1 MKDFNR
7 NLKYG
12 FFYIYDNYNYKN
24 ILSLV
29 IIIAISSFLI
39 LIAGF
44 NNFSGCYG
52 YGASLSNNAGIKNT
66 VHKNKNLEIK
76 NNSVNIAVIV
86 PKNGRYKYFG
96 KQFLDGILFSIQKN
110 KKANIKFI
118 IVSLPFNAGRGSI
131 KNLFKS
137 IDKKNISAIIG
148 PLFVSQIAYF
158 SKYSSIYKIPVF
170 TPAPLNFSKDK
181 SPYLFH
187 YGMTVKN
194 EVSADLQYAETKGID
209 KISVIYPDN
218 AYGKKTIQYINAIG
232 SKLGINIVDETAYE
246 KHTVDFFYN
255 FNLLVRF
262 QDMGHGHMT
271 KAEENQLGVTPY
283 NLMHGI
289 TKAKPYIPFGG
300 LFLIGSTGKLK
311 LILTQLAYY
320 NITGIKL
327 FGLSQIDNKKFLNKY
342 SFYMQGIVYPG
353 GFLPDSRN
361 KFVKNFVKSYKNY
374 YNEKP
379 NILSAEGYDMGNIVI
394 KSIMMRSGSNAYE
407 SIKNSIQANGGINNN
422 RQLLYR
428 SLLKFKSFKG
438 VCGISH
444 IRGRDFIKGLY
455 LFQLKNN
462 KIYIIRSPFN

>member
-12 FFYIYDNYNYKN
+12 FISIYNDNYKFF
-24 ILSLV
+24 LPVVV
-29 IIIAISSFLI
+29 IIVVSIFLT

-44 NNFSGCYG
+44 NNFSRCYG
-52 YGASLSNNAGIKNT
+52 YGASLSNNAG
-66 VHKNKNLEIK
+66 K
-76 NNSVNIAVIV
+76 NNSANIAVIV
-86 PKNGRYKYFG
+86 PTTGRYKYFG

-118 IVSLPFNAGRGSI
+118 VVNLPFNAGNGSI

-137 IDKKNISAIIG
+137 IAQKNISAIIG
-148 PLFVSQIAYF
+148 PLFANQLAYF
-158 SKYSSIYKIPVF
+158 SKYSLIYKIPVF
-170 TPAPLNFSKDK
+170 TPAPLNFLKYK

-194 EVSADLQYAETKGID
+194 EVSADLKYAETKGIN

-218 AYGKKTIQYINAIG
+218 AYGQKTIQYINDIG
-232 SKLGINIVDETAYE
+232 NKLGISVIDETAYE
-246 KHTVDFFYN
+246 RHTVDFFNN

-271 KAEENQLGVTPY
+271 KTEENQLGVTPY
-283 NLMHGI
+283 DLMHGI
-289 TKAKPYIPFGG
+289 TKAKPYIPFDG
-300 LFLIGSTGKLK
+300 LFIVGSTGKLN

-327 FGLSQIDNKKFLNKY
+327 FGLSQVDNKRFLNKY
-342 SFYMQGIVYPG
+342 SFYMQGIVYPN
-353 GFLPDSRN
+353 GFFPDSRN
-361 KFVKNFVKSYKNY
+361 KFVKNFVKSYDSY

-394 KSIMMRSGSNAYE
+394 KSIIMRRSGSNVY
-407 SIKNSIQANGGINNN
+407 GGINNN
-422 RQLLYR
+422 NNNRQSLYR
-428 SLLKFKSFKG
+428 SLLKLKSFKG

-444 IRGRDFIKGLY
+444 IRGRDFTKGLY

-462 KIYIIRSPFN
+462 KIYIIRNPFN